1 MDSFLQILRNL
12 LRIPEAGLQ
21 GLPVRNHG
29 TIGCENL
36 AGDKSSTKCY
46 S

>member
-29 TIGCENL
+29 TFLRSG
-36 AGDKSSTKCY
+36 SQ
-46 S
+46 